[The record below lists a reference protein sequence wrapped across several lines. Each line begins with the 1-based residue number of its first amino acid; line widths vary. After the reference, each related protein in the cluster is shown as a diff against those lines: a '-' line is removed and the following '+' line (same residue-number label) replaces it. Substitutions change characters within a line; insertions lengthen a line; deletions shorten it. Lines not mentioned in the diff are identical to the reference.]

1 MIWYL
6 AKLRQKE
13 VLGETMR
20 FVFLWDTW
28 AAVASILLV
37 FGKGVFFKVDTGATD
52 KVIVYKSC
60 GELLLLLQC
69 TTCTVVI

>member
-1 MIWYL
+1 
-6 AKLRQKE
+6 
-13 VLGETMR
+13 MR

-60 GELLLLLQC
+60 GEHNNQRNLDRRSE
-69 TTCTVVI
+69 TY

>member
-1 MIWYL
+1 MI
-6 AKLRQKE
+6 
-13 VLGETMR
+13 

-52 KVIVYKSC
+52 KVIVYQVLWWAITIIVMHNMQSC
-60 GELLLLLQC
+60 NLKFLKLINNNYKQY
-69 TTCTVVI
+69 

>member
-1 MIWYL
+1 
-6 AKLRQKE
+6 
-13 VLGETMR
+13 MR

-60 GELLLLLQC
+60 GELL
-69 TTCTVVI
+69 